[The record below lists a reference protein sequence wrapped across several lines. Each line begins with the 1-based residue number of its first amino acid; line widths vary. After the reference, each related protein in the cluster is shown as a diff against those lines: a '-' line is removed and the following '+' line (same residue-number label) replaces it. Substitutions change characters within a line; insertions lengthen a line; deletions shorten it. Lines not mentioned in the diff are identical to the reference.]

1 MAIQIE
7 KLMKY
12 FIYNMK
18 FSKDKFYI
26 NISKDILFYS
36 SLIKRYIYG
45 LDNSLLKRKTLG
57 SSIEQSKARI

>member
-1 MAIQIE
+1 
-7 KLMKY
+7 
-12 FIYNMK
+12 MK